1 MAVSTN
7 KYKSEKVGKKTITA
21 YQKRYENYSGKNS
34 EVTQILLTL
43 TFQSFLVFSELKCVH
58 LSNINKNKI

>member
-43 TFQSFLVFSELKCVH
+43 TFQ
-58 LSNINKNKI
+58 